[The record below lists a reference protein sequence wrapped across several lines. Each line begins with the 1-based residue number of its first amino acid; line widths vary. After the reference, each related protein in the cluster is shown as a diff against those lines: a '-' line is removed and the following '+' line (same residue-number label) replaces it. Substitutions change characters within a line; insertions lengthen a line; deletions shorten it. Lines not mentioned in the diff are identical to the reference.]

1 MKKIILMCPAY
12 SGYGNKI
19 KDVMENSQNCEV
31 LYIPH
36 EKFKYR
42 YKNIFEKLYNN
53 FFSKIF
59 LKKNVKKIKEK
70 EILYKKVQEFGD
82 IHGVV
87 VIRPDFYD
95 MEFIKFLKAK
105 NSPMV
110 LHFWDSISY
119 KPEQKKYIE
128 YFDYLYSFDKKEAKE
143 YEMEFLPNFYMK
155 DKIQKFKTPKYDAF
169 TVMSYDERFEEL
181 ESLAKKL
188 KEQSISY
195 KFIVVTKKDIKS
207 DYIEIR
213 KEVISLEKMYE
224 YYSKSKAV
232 VEIGHNALQ
241 KQGGLSFRAID
252 ALGNKKKLIT
262 TYELIKEYDF
272 YNPNNIMVLEKDY
285 TIDRDFFKKE
295 YEDIQEDIYRKYS
308 DEEWVKR
315 LIENIG

>member
-59 LKKNVKKIKEK
+59 LKKNIKKIKEK

-232 VEIGHNALQ
+232 VEIGHNKLQ

-295 YEDIQEDIYRKYS
+295 YEDVQEDIYIKYS

>member
-1 MKKIILMCPAY
+1 MNKIILMCPSY
-12 SGYGNKI
+12 SGYGEKI
-19 KDVMENSQNCEV
+19 KKVMEKIGYEV

-36 EKFKYR
+36 DGFVYK
-42 YKNIFEKLYNN
+42 YKNIFEKIKSNIIY
-53 FFSKIF
+53 KIF
-59 LKKNVKKIKEK
+59 LRKNFKKIKEK
-70 EILYKKVQEFGD
+70 EILYKRVEDFGSFN
-82 IHGVV
+82 GVV

-95 MEFIKFLKAK
+95 IEFIKFLKAK
-105 NSPMV
+105 NAPMV

-155 DKIQKFKTPKYDAF
+155 DEIKKSQTPKYDVF

-181 ESLAKKL
+181 ENLAKKL
-188 KEQSISY
+188 KERSISY
-195 KFIVVTKKDIKS
+195 KFIVVTKKDINS

-213 KEVISLEKMYE
+213 KNTISLEKMYE
-224 YYSKSKAV
+224 YYSKSKVV
-232 VEIGHNALQ
+232 VEIGHNTLQ

-252 ALGNKKKLIT
+252 ALGNRKKLIT

-272 YNPNNIMVLEKDY
+272 YNPNNIMVLEKEY
-285 TIDRDFFKKE
+285 TIDIEFFKKE
-295 YEDIQEDIYRKYS
+295 YEDIKEDIYIKYR

-315 LIENIG
+315 LIENIR